1 MTYAVT
7 WEGNMFLNE
16 EDAMTL
22 DKDIDVVGKAC
33 PIPLITIAKAVRTM
47 QKGQLLRIIG
57 NDPLFEVTIL
67 DFCREGGH
75 EVRETSR
82 DGKKV
87 SIVVKV

>member
-1 MTYAVT
+1 MTV
-7 WEGNMFLNE
+7 
-16 EDAMTL
+16 
-22 DKDIDVVGKAC
+22 DKDINVVGKAC
-33 PIPLITIAKAVRTM
+33 PIPLITVAKEVRTM

-75 EVRETSR
+75 EVQETSR

-87 SIVVKV
+87 SIILKV